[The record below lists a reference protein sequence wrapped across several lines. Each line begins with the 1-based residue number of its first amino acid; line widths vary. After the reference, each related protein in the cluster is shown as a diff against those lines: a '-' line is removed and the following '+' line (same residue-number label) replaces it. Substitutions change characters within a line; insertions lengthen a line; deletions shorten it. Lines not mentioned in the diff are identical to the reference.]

1 MFIKLLSFLPVMP
14 LSSVSPGDFER
25 VAEELAR
32 YWKERGMD
40 VYDKEWALQY
50 LVRGHALDVVSDRFF
65 SLQK

>member
-1 MFIKLLSFLPVMP
+1 
-14 LSSVSPGDFER
+14 
-25 VAEELAR
+25 
-32 YWKERGMD
+32 MD